1 MATPTELTFMAAV
14 SAAEGTRQA
23 AKVAAFTTYAFVP
36 ANLAAYK
43 IALEDAD
50 VAYVTAVNAARNTA
64 DLQVGTLG
72 INGPV
77 PTAWASLTGML

>member
-1 MATPTELTFMAAV
+1 MAIAAEIAFMAAV
-14 SAAEGTRQA
+14 SAAESTRQA
-23 AKVAAFTTYAFVP
+23 AKVAAFTTYAFNP

-72 INGPV
+72 INGQV
-77 PTAWASLTGML
+77 TTTWASLTGML

>member
-1 MATPTELTFMAAV
+1 MAIAAEIAFMAAV
-14 SAAEGTRQA
+14 TAAEGTRQG
-23 AKVAAFTTYAFVP
+23 AKVAAFTTYGFAP

-64 DLQVGTLG
+64 DLQVGLLG

-77 PTAWASLTGML
+77 NTNWASLTGML

>member
-1 MATPTELTFMAAV
+1 MALAAEITFMNAV
-14 SAAEGTRQA
+14 LAAEGTRQGARDA
-23 AKVAAFTTYAFVP
+23 ARTTYAFNP

-50 VAYVTAVNAARNTA
+50 VAYVTAVNTARDAANI
-64 DLQVGTLG
+64 QIGTLG

>member
-1 MATPTELTFMAAV
+1 MAIAAEIAFMAAV
-14 SAAEGTRQA
+14 TAAEGTRQGARDA
-23 AKVAAFTTYAFVP
+23 ARTTYAFNP

-64 DLQVGTLG
+64 DLQVGLLG

-77 PTAWASLTGML
+77 TTSWASLTGML

>member
-1 MATPTELTFMAAV
+1 MAIAAELTFMAAV
-14 SAAEGTRQA
+14 TAAEGARQA

-64 DLQVGTLG
+64 DLQVGLLG

-77 PTAWASLTGML
+77 TTSWASLTGML

>member
-1 MATPTELTFMAAV
+1 MAIAAEITFMNAV
-14 SAAEGTRQA
+14 LLAEGARQNS
-23 AKVAAFTTYAFVP
+23 KVAAFATYAFVP

-72 INGPV
+72 ISGPV
-77 PTAWASLTGML
+77 PTTWASLTGML

>member
-1 MATPTELTFMAAV
+1 MATPTELTFMNAV
-14 SAAEGTRQA
+14 ALAEGTRQA
-23 AKVAAFTTYAFVP
+23 AKVAAFTTYAFNP

-72 INGPV
+72 ISGPV

>member
-1 MATPTELTFMAAV
+1 MATAAEITFMAAV
-14 SAAEGTRQA
+14 SLAEGTRQA
-23 AKVAAFTTYAFVP
+23 SKVAAFTTYGFVQ

-50 VAYVTAVNAARNTA
+50 VAYVTAVNTARDAANIQIG
-64 DLQVGTLG
+64 LLG

-77 PTAWASLTGML
+77 TTSWASLTGML